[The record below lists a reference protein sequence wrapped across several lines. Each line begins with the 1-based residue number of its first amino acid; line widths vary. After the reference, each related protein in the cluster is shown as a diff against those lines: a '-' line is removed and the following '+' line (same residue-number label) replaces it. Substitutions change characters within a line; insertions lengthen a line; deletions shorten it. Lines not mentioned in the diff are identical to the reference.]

1 MPASVIAPDTFD
13 DEWFGQLS
21 DREMLVWI
29 GVFGRLRDDQGR
41 FVENAALAR
50 ARLFP
55 YRDVPVSDIQ
65 DALDR
70 FVRDGRLHR
79 YTCGKVTVLQIVNW
93 WRHQHMRW
101 AAPSAIQAPEGWIDR
116 VRTRQN
122 GTYHTVNWDSCGGFV
137 QDPHTNGSY
146 ERSHEASYGPFVLA
160 HEPEPEPEP
169 EPVLNPLADA
179 SAPADADDDVG
190 TAESAHF
197 LTRTAD
203 YYTADF
209 AEWWTAYGR
218 IGSKADA
225 ERLYRFW
232 RAKGAEAAD
241 LLAAARVYR
250 AHCECTDCKM
260 QHARTFL
267 AKPPKGGRARWYE
280 WAAGEEHGAMD
291 VRATERLADVFDT
304 AAEAFGLNGGRDDN
318 GSRRQL
324 TGGPTR
330 ASQRRAHAGGGV
342 PAGELEAGE

>member
-169 EPVLNPLADA
+169 VLNPSADA

-232 RAKGAEAAD
+232 RGKGAERAD
-241 LLAAARVYR
+241 LLTAARVYR
-250 AHCECTDCKM
+250 DHCAATDCKM

-267 AKPPKGGRARWYE
+267 AKPTKGARARWYE
-280 WAAGEEHGAMD
+280 WAEGEDHGSMD
-291 VRATERLADVFDT
+291 VRDDTTLHDVLS
-304 AAEAFGLNGGRDDN
+304 AGAEAFGLKGGNGN
-318 GSRRQL
+318 GNGAGTLER
-324 TGGPTR
+324 GGPAR
-330 ASQRRAHAGGGV
+330 AAAGGPDARRGV
-342 PAGELEAGE
+342 ATRELEAGL